1 MLKVT
6 SSAELTY
13 STSYVGW
20 NCESVEFKDST
31 GNGVTIRLTADQARQ
46 LAKQLTDRYQ
56 TWLKDQVDKAEKA
69 KAEAE

>member
-20 NCESVEFKDST
+20 SCEHIEFRDIHGNSVSIKLNAE
-31 GNGVTIRLTADQARQ
+31 QARQ
-46 LAKQLTDRYQ
+46 LAKQLTERYQ
-56 TWLKDQVDKAEKA
+56 TWLKDQVEKAEKA
-69 KAEAE
+69 KAE

>member
-6 SSAELTY
+6 SSVELAY

-20 NCESVEFKDST
+20 NCESIEFRDSQ
-31 GNGVTIRLTADQARQ
+31 GNGVTVKLSPEQARQ

-56 TWLKDQVDKAEKA
+56 TWLKDQAEKVEKA

>member
-6 SSAELTY
+6 SSAELIC

-20 NCESVEFKDST
+20 NCESIEFRDSQ
-31 GNGVTIRLTADQARQ
+31 GNGVTVKLSAEQARQ
-46 LAKQLTDRYQ
+46 LAKQLADRYQ
-56 TWLKDQVDKAEKA
+56 TWLKDQAEKVEKA